1 MEKLDEFLYILSL
14 IGEADDPDYLPFL
27 FTYVSDTS
35 KYEGIYYWLV
45 LVIMG
50 HDSEA
55 LIKYLQ
61 SSLKDY
67 YQKFPICLCE
77 FYERFLDIP
86 KYLQILKDNVQ
97 IADKQTFLDLL
108 NYVERYSSDERK
120 TAINEL
126 RKLLDNG
133 K

>member
-27 FTYVSDTS
+27 FTYVSDTP

-55 LIKYLQ
+55 LIKYFQ

-120 TAINEL
+120 TAINKL

>member
-67 YQKFPICLCE
+67 YQNFPIFLCE
-77 FYERFLDIP
+77 F
-86 KYLQILKDNVQ
+86 
-97 IADKQTFLDLL
+97 
-108 NYVERYSSDERK
+108 
-120 TAINEL
+120 
-126 RKLLDNG
+126 
-133 K
+133 